1 MLGYYPT
8 STIVLDEKYYR
19 VSQQVLSCLV
29 KSTIVQC
36 DFAVQ
41 SLSLK
46 MYKNRGGDCL
56 SLGFLLPLHNSKI
69 E

>member
-1 MLGYYPT
+1 MK
-8 STIVLDEKYYR
+8 STIVLANKYYR
-19 VSQQVLSCLV
+19 VLV

-36 DFAVQ
+36 DFAVR